1 MLVDININMFIYMYK
16 HILVYTYMYI
26 FTGHLITKRLMIP
39 CAHAPAFAAYPV
51 GNYSD
56 IYRMQLR
63 RTLVTVIYNHTYTD
77 TDKRIHGHVV
87 K

>member
-1 MLVDININMFIYMYK
+1 M
-16 HILVYTYMYI
+16 LVYTYINMYTCTYM
-26 FTGHLITKRLMIP
+26 FSGHLITKRLMIP

-63 RTLVTVIYNHTYTD
+63 NILATVISKHAFILKQTRVY
-77 TDKRIHGHVV
+77 V
-87 K
+87 